1 MSKET
6 APRRVSLVV
15 AGLAAGALLFGG
27 VFGAGATHQP
37 ADKVVAAGSTLE
49 VMGPN
54 AEVTILS
61 ATLRSSSPSDL
72 VLSVTLECSIFT
84 RLLTGPS
91 DNGGVSTATAAGTVL
106 AWIEVDGQIVPV
118 NSSTAGSDRD
128 KVTFCNRTY
137 SRTVTDA
144 EDPLD
149 GQDIEEDFID
159 TKAANSFN
167 WVHLNVGSGIHEITV
182 KATLAQETTGDATA
196 EAAIGNR
203 TLVVQPSKLAND
215 ATI

>member
-27 VFGAGATHQP
+27 VFGAGATHLP
-37 ADKVVAAGSTLE
+37 ADKVVASGSTLE
-49 VMGPN
+49 VVGPN

-72 VLSVTLECSIFT
+72 ILSVTLECSIFT

-91 DNGGVSTATAAGTVL
+91 DNGGVSTATAAGTVRT
-106 AWIEVDGQIVPV
+106 WIEVDGQIVPV
-118 NSSTAGSDRD
+118 NSSTAGNDRD

-137 SRTVTDA
+137 SRTVTDS

-159 TKAANSFN
+159 TKTANSFN
-167 WVHLNVGSGIHEITV
+167 WVRLNVGSGIHEITV
-182 KATLAQETTGDATA
+182 KATLVQETTGDATA

-203 TLVVQPSKLAND
+203 TLVVQPAKLAND